1 MKKAGTSAI
10 SSPEEATRAK
20 LLEVAGSVF
29 AEHGYQAA
37 TVREICARAG
47 ANVAAVNYYFRDK
60 MGLYEEVLR
69 RSICAGE
76 HADMRRALDAFK
88 TPEEALRG
96 LVTAML
102 HKMSRGDRGASS
114 NFRIMAHEMA
124 QPTPALANVVEDVLR
139 PNYNKAREIIGKILD
154 LDPDHDTTRLCAHSL
169 IGQVVH
175 YAHARPVILLLWPE
189 LRLTPERV
197 DQIATHIADFTLRS
211 LHALAREKKKT
222 PQGGKNARASNR
234 RTR

>member
-1 MKKAGTSAI
+1 MKKNSAASL
-10 SSPEEATRAK
+10 SSPEDPTRAK
-20 LLEVAGSVF
+20 LLEVAGNVF

-37 TVREICARAG
+37 TVREICTRAG
-47 ANVAAVNYYFRDK
+47 ANVAAVNYHFRDK

-69 RSICAGE
+69 RSLCAAE
-76 HADMRRALDAFK
+76 HAEMRRTLSAFN

-96 LVTAML
+96 LISAML
-102 HKMSRGDRGASS
+102 HKMSRPGAS

-124 QPTPALANVVEDVLR
+124 QPSPALASVVEDVLR
-139 PNYNKAREIIGKILD
+139 PNYNKAREIIGKILH

-175 YAHARPVILLLWPE
+175 YAHARPAILLLWPA

-197 DQIATHIADFTLRS
+197 DQIAGHIADFTLCS
-211 LHALAREKKKT
+211 LHALAQNGKT
-222 PQGGKNARASNR
+222 PARGGKRAKTAKR
-234 RTR
+234 RA

>member
-1 MKKAGTSAI
+1 M

-47 ANVAAVNYYFRDK
+47 ANVAAVNYHFRDK

-69 RSICAGE
+69 RSMCAAE
-76 HADMRRALDAFK
+76 HAEMRQALSAFK

-96 LVTAML
+96 LIAAML
-102 HKMSRGDRGASS
+102 HKMSRPGAS

-124 QPTPALANVVEDVLR
+124 QPSPALASVVEDVLR
-139 PNYNKAREIIGKILD
+139 PNYNKAREIIGKILH

-175 YAHARPVILLLWPE
+175 YAHARPVILLLWTD
-189 LRLTPERV
+189 LKLTPERV
-197 DQIATHIADFTLRS
+197 DQIAGHIADFTLRS
-211 LHALAREKKKT
+211 LHSLAAQNKAAQNKRK
-222 PQGGKNARASNR
+222 PARGGKHARPANR
-234 RTR
+234 RA